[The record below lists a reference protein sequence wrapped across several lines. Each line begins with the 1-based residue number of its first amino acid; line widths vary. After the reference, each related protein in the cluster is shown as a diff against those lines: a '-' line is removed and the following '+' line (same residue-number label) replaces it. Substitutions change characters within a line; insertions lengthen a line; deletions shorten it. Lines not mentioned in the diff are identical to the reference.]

1 MALCL
6 VWLHSNYSNA
16 QTLLPGQIYTTSDIV
31 QQTNQGGPSS
41 WTNGIY
47 QNSLTCW
54 SYGDPGYCGP
64 SAIVRPGNNIN
75 FSYGTTNLYQLQ
87 SIAGLLPDSGN
98 GLLVNGYNFKF
109 TAKNGNGWDDGRVDY
124 LTAYVNFYGP
134 TGSTAFNKT
143 YDLNYKFNWT
153 NFNFSENFSTPF
165 ASKDLS
171 SVQYGFVGRDNNF
184 WAGPYGPEV
193 NSISF
198 NLKYSVD
205 PCFVNVLSSP
215 NCPGYL
221 EALAKL
227 QPSTPIAEA
236 TAVVA
241 TQPTPVETSIT
252 IQPAI
257 LATTVQQSA
266 NIATISPTTSQS
278 TQQKP
283 QLSTGK
289 ILSIISGVQ
298 AQVAATERA
307 VVQQVVQE
315 TNKQASRAVQE
326 AESVASTQ
334 SQQSLE
340 IAQQLQQAQTQ
351 QAQVKQP
358 QVQQTQVQQN
368 FQNTNTQQNFL
379 NINRQDNLTILPEGN
394 KPIYQIATITTQ
406 NNTISNFQNFT
417 QNTNQQNNESQ
428 QQYSLAVPPQLL
440 STITATTNTENIK
453 PYVVPKQ
460 EFVQEIK
467 TEQKE
472 LTNPANVLESFLVS
486 KPLIENATQQQQY
499 KPINQKA
506 QDSELA
512 SGITIA
518 TIAKQP
524 QGFETYMAI
533 LQDVSFYKPTEIY
546 KNQTTVDN
554 QRVMRALNSASD
566 IKHKELVDSQYRR

>member
-227 QPSTPIAEA
+227 QPSMPIAEV
-236 TAVVA
+236 TAAVA

-252 IQPAI
+252 IQPTI

-472 LTNPANVLESFLVS
+472 LTNPANVLESFLIS